1 MFCVS
6 CGQRIPDGAGR
17 CPACGVARASSAA
30 PSGGRRARFQALLTV
45 GARDTVEALKVLRK
59 NPLGGLRA
67 SFTMFDPNRALVVGG
82 FFCVC
87 FVMAAMLAAMRGVG
101 MIGLGMAMDLGNVS
115 LTENFA
121 SLARGSFIIK
131 AFLQSLGFAA
141 TLIVTSALARTVFRG
156 NGQLAGDF
164 FIAGVSL
171 LPLAA
176 IFLVSLVLGP
186 DIGSPHLDV
195 AGRTTYTV
203 LVWKDAVLKVGTV
216 FALAYSTL
224 LLYAGY
230 SKIAGIAEE
239 KAALAV
245 PIALAVSLLVL
256 SVIARNL
263 L

>member
-1 MFCVS
+1 
-6 CGQRIPDGAGR
+6 
-17 CPACGVARASSAA
+17 
-30 PSGGRRARFQALLTV
+30 
-45 GARDTVEALKVLRK
+45 
-59 NPLGGLRA
+59 
-67 SFTMFDPNRALVVGG
+67 MFDPNRALVVGG
-82 FFCVC
+82 IFGVFFV
-87 FVMAAMLAAMRGVG
+87 VAAMLAALRGVG

-121 SLARGSFIIK
+121 SLTKGSFIIK

-141 TLIVTSALARTVFRG
+141 TLIVTCALARIVFRG
-156 NGQLAGDF
+156 HGQLAGDF
-164 FIAGVSL
+164 YIAGVSL

-176 IFLVSLVLGP
+176 VFLVGLVLGP
-186 DIGSPHLDV
+186 DIGSPRSDV
-195 AGRTTYTV
+195 AGRTTLTV

-224 LLYAGY
+224 LLYTGY

-245 PIALAVSLLVL
+245 PVVLAVSLLVL

>member
-6 CGQRIPDGAGR
+6 CGQRIPDGAAR
-17 CPACGVARASSAA
+17 CPSCGVATGSSAA

-45 GARDTVEALKVLRK
+45 GIRDTVEALKVLRR

-67 SFTMFDPNRALVVGG
+67 SFTMFDPHRALVVGG
-82 FFCVC
+82 IFCVF
-87 FVMAAMLAAMRGVG
+87 FVLAAMLAAMRGVG
-101 MIGLGMAMDLGNVS
+101 IIGLGMAMDLGNVS

-121 SLARGSFIIK
+121 SLTRGSFIIK

-141 TLIVTSALARTVFRG
+141 TLIVACALARIVFRG

-164 FIAGVSL
+164 YIAGVSL

-176 IFLVSLVLGP
+176 ILLVSLVLGP
-186 DIGSPHLDV
+186 DIGSPRSDV

-224 LLYAGY
+224 LLYTGY

-245 PIALAVSLLVL
+245 SSVLAVSLLVL

>member
-1 MFCVS
+1 LT
-6 CGQRIPDGAGR
+6 RGA
-17 CPACGVARASSAA
+17 
-30 PSGGRRARFQALLTV
+30 
-45 GARDTVEALKVLRK
+45 
-59 NPLGGLRA
+59 
-67 SFTMFDPNRALVVGG
+67 
-82 FFCVC
+82 
-87 FVMAAMLAAMRGVG
+87 
-101 MIGLGMAMDLGNVS
+101 
-115 LTENFA
+115 
-121 SLARGSFIIK
+121 FIIK
-131 AFLQSLGFAA
+131 AFLQGLGFAA
-141 TLIVTSALARTVFRG
+141 TLIVACALARIVFRG

-164 FIAGVSL
+164 YIAGVSL

-176 IFLVSLVLGP
+176 IFLVGLVLGP
-186 DIGSPHLDV
+186 DIGSPRSDV

-224 LLYAGY
+224 LLYTGY

-245 PIALAVSLLVL
+245 SSVLAVSLLVL